1 MAAAVRNPP
10 PSLAAPGELRRGK
23 LAASLGTRGELGHG
37 KPALQ
42 VDVVDGRGRRLHV
55 RGLAGWLRR
64 VAPPRARG
72 AVTIVLVS
80 DLRMRAL
87 NRTYRGKDYATDVL
101 SFSGETSLG
110 RKGRIGRK
118 GRMGGKSRNARQRAG
133 LPVQPIPP
141 FQPVPPIQPTL
152 GDIVIARGVAKRQAR
167 AAGHPE
173 LDELRLLSL
182 HGLLHLL
189 GYDHERD
196 NGRMRRVERRLR
208 RTGGLREGLIER
220 ASE

>member
-1 MAAAVRNPP
+1 MAAAVRNT
-10 PSLAAPGELRRGK
+10 PSRRDRLAGTGT
-23 LAASLGTRGELGHG
+23 LALHVYL
-37 KPALQ
+37 
-42 VDVVDGRGRRLHV
+42 VDERGRRLHV
-55 RGLAGWLRR
+55 PGLAEWLRR

-80 DLRMRAL
+80 DPRMRAL

-101 SFSGETSLG
+101 SFGGDRSV
-110 RKGRIGRK
+110 GRK
-118 GRMGGKSRNARQRAG
+118 GRMGGKSRNGGKGKNSGKGRHGGKGRNARKRAC
-133 LPVQPIPP
+133 LPIQPIPP
-141 FQPVPPIQPTL
+141 NL

-167 AAGHPE
+167 AAGQPE
-173 LDELRLLSL
+173 LDELRLLAL

>member
-10 PSLAAPGELRRGK
+10 SRGCFGGTGPSSRRGRFGGI
-23 LAASLGTRGELGHG
+23 GT
-37 KPALQ
+37 PALQ
-42 VDVVDGRGRRLHV
+42 VDLVDERGRRLQV
-55 RGLAGWLRR
+55 RGLAAWLRR

-72 AVTIVLVS
+72 ALTIVLVS
-80 DLRMRAL
+80 DSRMRAL

-101 SFSGETSLG
+101 SFGGETSP
-110 RKGRIGRK
+110 
-118 GRMGGKSRNARQRAG
+118 G
-133 LPVQPIPP
+133 LPIQPI
-141 FQPVPPIQPTL
+141 QPILPTL

-173 LDELRLLSL
+173 LDELRLLAL

>member
-10 PSLAAPGELRRGK
+10 SQRGCFGGTGPSSRRRHFG
-23 LAASLGTRGELGHG
+23 GTRT
-37 KPALQ
+37 PTLQ
-42 VDVVDGRGRRLHV
+42 VDLVDERGRRLQV
-55 RGLAGWLRR
+55 RGLAAWLRR

-72 AVTIVLVS
+72 ALTIVLVS
-80 DLRMRAL
+80 DSRMRAL

-101 SFSGETSLG
+101 SFGGETSPG
-110 RKGRIGRK
+110 RKGR
-118 GRMGGKSRNARQRAG
+118 NARKRAG
-133 LPVQPIPP
+133 LPIQPIL
-141 FQPVPPIQPTL
+141 PTL

-173 LDELRLLSL
+173 LDELRLLAL

>member
-1 MAAAVRNPP
+1 MAAAVRNT
-10 PSLAAPGELRRGK
+10 PSQRGGFGRRG
-23 LAASLGTRGELGHG
+23 T
-37 KPALQ
+37 PALQ
-42 VDVVDGRGRRLHV
+42 VDLVDQRGRRLHV
-55 RGLAGWLRR
+55 RGLAAWLRR

-72 AVTIVLVS
+72 GVTIVLVS
-80 DLRMRAL
+80 DPRMRAL

-101 SFSGETSLG
+101 SFSADRSPGGTG
-110 RKGRIGRK
+110 GIGRK
-118 GRMGGKSRNARQRAG
+118 GRSARQRAG
-133 LPVQPIPP
+133 LPIQPIRPL
-141 FQPVPPIQPTL
+141 QPILPTL

-167 AAGHPE
+167 AARHPE
-173 LDELRLLSL
+173 LDELRLLAL